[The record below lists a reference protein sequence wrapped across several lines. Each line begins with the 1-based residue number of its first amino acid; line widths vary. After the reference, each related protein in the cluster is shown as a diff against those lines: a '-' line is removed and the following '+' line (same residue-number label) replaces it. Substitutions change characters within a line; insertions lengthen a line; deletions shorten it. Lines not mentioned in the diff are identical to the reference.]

1 MCGQRPCFSSVC
13 GLPLSTSVVI
23 IGLLELLVTLVAT
36 ILNILKYLGNLDS
49 DSEEYQQ
56 ECADKDVCIGPVIKN
71 GVFDAFFGVLCS
83 LLLIS
88 GGYTRSPGLIV
99 TWMLVTIIASVKYIW
114 IFFVSD
120 WSSLE
125 DWIAITY
132 LLFYTFVFL
141 IVFSFLAEITS
152 WRRNQGPAF
161 GQPYEVAGGCGQP
174 NVVINQ
180 TFVPQSPYHVPQV
193 TTPTHYPGY
202 QETPPPYTT

>member
-1 MCGQRPCFSSVC
+1 MKNITKNKNEYKTFQ
-13 GLPLSTSVVI
+13 
-23 IGLLELLVTLVAT
+23 TLFNV
-36 ILNILKYLGNLDS
+36 
-49 DSEEYQQ
+49 
-56 ECADKDVCIGPVIKN
+56 GPVIKN

-161 GQPYEVAGGCGQP
+161 GQPYEGHYQGC
-174 NVVINQ
+174 IK
-180 TFVPQSPYHVPQV
+180 
-193 TTPTHYPGY
+193 
-202 QETPPPYTT
+202 